1 MKKILVLFLIS
12 LFACEEPHGIISTT
26 DEKSDIIRNIYKN
39 VSEEKIGYL
48 KKVFSEDLV
57 FVDPKRN
64 SFNKSEFIAST
75 ENIFDLFEDIT
86 FEETVSDGLGTE
98 IETNVFSNGVIWTNV
113 WNTFTAKGKYTGQK
127 ISFPFHISYQWK
139 DNKIV
144 KEVQYYDTANF
155 DKEINAK
162 AAVNKNSEKITL
174 LLDLKINKGYNKKS
188 VSEFLETLTNF
199 VRINEPNT
207 YDYNYSISSNNSKI
221 TLLEKYKSSEDVI
234 LHADNF
240 ENGPNFE
247 KFFKM
252 FTVEEFIIAGNSSD
266 KLKDRLSSYD
276 IDYRERIGGWSF

>member
-1 MKKILVLFLIS
+1 MKRILVLFLIS

-26 DEKSDIIRNIYKN
+26 DEKSDIIRNVYKN
-39 VSEEKIGYL
+39 VSEEKISYL

-64 SFNKSEFIAST
+64 SLNKSEFIAST

-234 LHADNF
+234 FHADNF

-252 FTVEEFIIAGNSSD
+252 FTVEEFIIAGNSS
-266 KLKDRLSSYD
+266 KQLKDRLSSYD
-276 IDYRERIGGWSF
+276 IDYRERIGGWNF

>member
-1 MKKILVLFLIS
+1 MKRILVLFLIS

-26 DEKSDIIRNIYKN
+26 DEKSDIIRNVYKN
-39 VSEEKIGYL
+39 VSEEKISYL

-64 SFNKSEFIAST
+64 SLNKSEFIAST

-234 LHADNF
+234 FHADNF

-252 FTVEEFIIAGNSSD
+252 FTVEEFIIAGNSS
-266 KLKDRLSSYD
+266 KQLKDRLSSYD

>member
-26 DEKSDIIRNIYKN
+26 DEKSDIIRNVYKN
-39 VSEEKIGYL
+39 VSEEKISYL

-64 SFNKSEFIAST
+64 SLNKSEFIAST

-252 FTVEEFIIAGNSSD
+252 FTVEEFIIAGNSS
-266 KLKDRLSSYD
+266 KQLKDRLSSYD

>member
-139 DNKIV
+139 ENKIV

-276 IDYRERIGGWSF
+276 IDYRKRIGGWSF

>member
-1 MKKILVLFLIS
+1 MKRILVLFLIS

-26 DEKSDIIRNIYKN
+26 DEKSDIIRNVYKN
-39 VSEEKIGYL
+39 VSEEKISYL

-174 LLDLKINKGYNKKS
+174 LLDLKINKGYNKKT

-252 FTVEEFIIAGNSSD
+252 FTVEEFIIAGNSS
-266 KLKDRLSSYD
+266 KQLKDRLSSYD

>member
-26 DEKSDIIRNIYKN
+26 DEKSDIIRNVYKN
-39 VSEEKIGYL
+39 VSEEKISYL

-64 SFNKSEFIAST
+64 SLNKSEFIAST

-207 YDYNYSISSNNSKI
+207 YDYNYSISSDNSKI

-252 FTVEEFIIAGNSSD
+252 FTVEEFIIAGNSS
-266 KLKDRLSSYD
+266 KQLKDRLSSYD

>member
-1 MKKILVLFLIS
+1 MKRILVLFLIS
-12 LFACEEPHGIISTT
+12 LFACEEPHGVISTS
-26 DEKSDIIRNIYKN
+26 DEKSDIIRNVFKN
-39 VSEEKIGYL
+39 VSEEKISYL

-64 SFNKSEFIAST
+64 SLNKSEFIAST

-86 FEETVSDGLGTE
+86 FEETVSDGLGSE

-139 DNKIV
+139 DDKIV

-188 VSEFLETLTNF
+188 VSEFLQTLTNF

-252 FTVEEFIIAGNSSD
+252 FTVEEFIIAGNSS
-266 KLKDRLSSYD
+266 KQLKDRLSPYD

>member
-1 MKKILVLFLIS
+1 MKRILVLFLIS

-162 AAVNKNSEKITL
+162 AAINKNSEKITL
-174 LLDLKINKGYNKKS
+174 LLDLKINKGYNKKT

-234 LHADNF
+234 FHADNF

-252 FTVEEFIIAGNSSD
+252 FTVEEFIIAGNSS
-266 KLKDRLSSYD
+266 KQLKDRLSSYD

>member
-26 DEKSDIIRNIYKN
+26 DEKSDIIRNVYKN
-39 VSEEKIGYL
+39 VSEEKISYL

-64 SFNKSEFIAST
+64 SLNKSEFIAST

-113 WNTFTAKGKYTGQK
+113 WNTFNAKGKYTGQK

-199 VRINEPNT
+199 IRINEPNT

-221 TLLEKYKSSEDVI
+221 TLLEKYRSSEDVI
-234 LHADNF
+234 FHADNF

-252 FTVEEFIIAGNSSD
+252 FTVEEFIIAGNSS
-266 KLKDRLSSYD
+266 KQLKDRLSSYD

>member
-1 MKKILVLFLIS
+1 MKRILVLFLIS

-26 DEKSDIIRNIYKN
+26 DEKSDIIRNVYKN
-39 VSEEKIGYL
+39 VSEEKISYL

-86 FEETVSDGLGTE
+86 FEETVSDGLGTK

-234 LHADNF
+234 FHADNF

-252 FTVEEFIIAGNSSD
+252 FTVEEFIIAGNSS
-266 KLKDRLSSYD
+266 KQLKDRLSSYD

>member
-1 MKKILVLFLIS
+1 MKRILVLFLIS

-26 DEKSDIIRNIYKN
+26 DEKSDIIRNVYKN
-39 VSEEKIGYL
+39 VSEEKISYL

-64 SFNKSEFIAST
+64 SLNKSEFIAST

-139 DNKIV
+139 NNKIV

-188 VSEFLETLTNF
+188 VSEFLQTLTNF

-234 LHADNF
+234 FHADNF

-252 FTVEEFIIAGNSSD
+252 FTVEEFIIAGNSS
-266 KLKDRLSSYD
+266 KQLKDRLSSYD

>member
-127 ISFPFHISYQWK
+127 ISFPFHISYQWR

-252 FTVEEFIIAGNSSD
+252 FTVEEFIIAGNSS
-266 KLKDRLSSYD
+266 KQLKDRLSSYD

>member
-12 LFACEEPHGIISTT
+12 LFACEEPHGVISTS
-26 DEKSDIIRNIYKN
+26 DEKSDIIRNVFKN
-39 VSEEKIGYL
+39 VSEEKISYL

-64 SFNKSEFIAST
+64 SLNKSEFIAST

-86 FEETVSDGLGTE
+86 FEETVSDGLGSE

-127 ISFPFHISYQWK
+127 ISFPFHISYQWR

-188 VSEFLETLTNF
+188 VSEFLQTLTNF

-252 FTVEEFIIAGNSSD
+252 FTVEEFIIAGNSS
-266 KLKDRLSSYD
+266 KQLKDRLSSYD

>member
-1 MKKILVLFLIS
+1 MKRILVLFLIS

-26 DEKSDIIRNIYKN
+26 DEKSDIIRNVYKN
-39 VSEEKIGYL
+39 VSEEKISYL

-144 KEVQYYDTANF
+144 KEVQYYDTADF

-174 LLDLKINKGYNKKS
+174 LLDLKINKGYNKKT

-234 LHADNF
+234 FHADNF

-252 FTVEEFIIAGNSSD
+252 FTVEKFIIAGNSS
-266 KLKDRLSSYD
+266 KQLKDRLSSYD

>member
-1 MKKILVLFLIS
+1 MKRILVLFLIS

-26 DEKSDIIRNIYKN
+26 DEKSDIIRNVYKN
-39 VSEEKIGYL
+39 VSEEKISYL

-64 SFNKSEFIAST
+64 SFNKSEFIGST

-144 KEVQYYDTANF
+144 KEVQYYDTADF

-234 LHADNF
+234 FHADNF

-252 FTVEEFIIAGNSSD
+252 FTVEEFIIAGNSS
-266 KLKDRLSSYD
+266 KQLKDRLSSYD

>member
-26 DEKSDIIRNIYKN
+26 DEKSDIIRNVYKN
-39 VSEEKIGYL
+39 VSEEKISYL

-64 SFNKSEFIAST
+64 SLNKSEFIAST

-207 YDYNYSISSNNSKI
+207 YDYNYSISSDNSKI

-266 KLKDRLSSYD
+266 QLKDRLSSYD

>member
-1 MKKILVLFLIS
+1 MKRILVLFLIS

-26 DEKSDIIRNIYKN
+26 DEKSDIIRNVYKN
-39 VSEEKIGYL
+39 VSEEKISYL

-64 SFNKSEFIAST
+64 SLNKSEFIAST

-234 LHADNF
+234 FHADNF

>member
-1 MKKILVLFLIS
+1 MKRILVLFLIS

-26 DEKSDIIRNIYKN
+26 DEKSDIIRNVYKN
-39 VSEEKIGYL
+39 VSEEKISYL

-64 SFNKSEFIAST
+64 SLNKSEFIAST

-144 KEVQYYDTANF
+144 KEVQYYDTADF

-252 FTVEEFIIAGNSSD
+252 FTVEEFIIAGNSS
-266 KLKDRLSSYD
+266 KQLKDRLSSYD

>member
-1 MKKILVLFLIS
+1 MKRILVLFLIS

-26 DEKSDIIRNIYKN
+26 DEKSDIIRNVYKN
-39 VSEEKIGYL
+39 VSEEKISYL

-155 DKEINAK
+155 DKEIDAK

-234 LHADNF
+234 FHADNF

-252 FTVEEFIIAGNSSD
+252 FTVEKFIIAGNSS
-266 KLKDRLSSYD
+266 KQLKDRLSSYD

>member
-1 MKKILVLFLIS
+1 MKRILVLFLIS

-144 KEVQYYDTANF
+144 KEVQYYDTADF

-234 LHADNF
+234 FHADNF

-252 FTVEEFIIAGNSSD
+252 FTVEEFIIAGNSS
-266 KLKDRLSSYD
+266 KQLKDRLSSYD

>member
-1 MKKILVLFLIS
+1 MKRILVLFLIS

-26 DEKSDIIRNIYKN
+26 DEKSDIIRNVYKN
-39 VSEEKIGYL
+39 VSEEKISYL

-64 SFNKSEFIAST
+64 SLNKSEFIAST

-252 FTVEEFIIAGNSSD
+252 FTVEEFIIAGNSS
-266 KLKDRLSSYD
+266 KQLKDRLSSYD

>member
-1 MKKILVLFLIS
+1 M
-12 LFACEEPHGIISTT
+12 
-26 DEKSDIIRNIYKN
+26 
-39 VSEEKIGYL
+39 
-48 KKVFSEDLV
+48 FSEDLV

-64 SFNKSEFIAST
+64 SLNKSEFIAST

-144 KEVQYYDTANF
+144 KEVQYYDTADF

-252 FTVEEFIIAGNSSD
+252 FTVEEFIIAGNSS
-266 KLKDRLSSYD
+266 KQLKDRLSSYD

>member
-1 MKKILVLFLIS
+1 MKRILVLFLIS

-26 DEKSDIIRNIYKN
+26 DEKSDIIRNVYKN
-39 VSEEKIGYL
+39 VSEEKISYL

-64 SFNKSEFIAST
+64 SLNKSEFIAST

-144 KEVQYYDTANF
+144 KEVQYYDTADF

-174 LLDLKINKGYNKKS
+174 LLDLKINKGYNKKT

-234 LHADNF
+234 FHADNF

-252 FTVEEFIIAGNSSD
+252 FTVEEFIIAGNSS
-266 KLKDRLSSYD
+266 KQLKDRLSSYD

>member
-1 MKKILVLFLIS
+1 MKRILVLFLIS

-26 DEKSDIIRNIYKN
+26 DEKSDIIRNVYKN
-39 VSEEKIGYL
+39 VSEEKISYL

-64 SFNKSEFIAST
+64 SLNKSEFIAST

-139 DNKIV
+139 ENKIV

-234 LHADNF
+234 FHADNF

-252 FTVEEFIIAGNSSD
+252 FTVEEFIIAGNSS
-266 KLKDRLSSYD
+266 KQLKDRLSSYD

>member
-12 LFACEEPHGIISTT
+12 LFACEQPHGIISTT

-64 SFNKSEFIAST
+64 SLNKSEFIAST

-207 YDYNYSISSNNSKI
+207 YDYNYSISSDNSKI

-234 LHADNF
+234 LHVDNF

-252 FTVEEFIIAGNSSD
+252 FTVEEFIIAGNST
-266 KLKDRLSSYD
+266 KQLKDRLSSYD

>member
-1 MKKILVLFLIS
+1 MCIRDS
-12 LFACEEPHGIISTT
+12 STT

-127 ISFPFHISYQWK
+127 ISFPFHISYQWR

-234 LHADNF
+234 FHADNF

-252 FTVEEFIIAGNSSD
+252 FTVEEFIIAGNSS
-266 KLKDRLSSYD
+266 KQLKDRLSSYD

>member
-1 MKKILVLFLIS
+1 MKRILVLFLIS

-26 DEKSDIIRNIYKN
+26 DEKSDIIRNVYKN
-39 VSEEKIGYL
+39 VSEEKISYL

-64 SFNKSEFIAST
+64 SLNKSEFIAST

-139 DNKIV
+139 ENKIV

-252 FTVEEFIIAGNSSD
+252 FTVEEFIIAGNSS
-266 KLKDRLSSYD
+266 KQLKDRLSSYD

>member
-1 MKKILVLFLIS
+1 MKRILVLFLIS

-26 DEKSDIIRNIYKN
+26 DEKSDIIRNVYKN
-39 VSEEKIGYL
+39 VSEEKISYL

-64 SFNKSEFIAST
+64 SLNKSEFIAST

-155 DKEINAK
+155 DKEIDAK

>member
-26 DEKSDIIRNIYKN
+26 DEKSDIIRNVYKN
-39 VSEEKIGYL
+39 VSEEKISYL

-64 SFNKSEFIAST
+64 SLNKSEFIAST

-252 FTVEEFIIAGNSSD
+252 FTVEEFIIAGNSS
-266 KLKDRLSSYD
+266 KQLKDRLSSYN

>member
-26 DEKSDIIRNIYKN
+26 DEKSDIIRNVYKN
-39 VSEEKIGYL
+39 VSEEKISYL

-64 SFNKSEFIAST
+64 SLNKSEFIAST

-207 YDYNYSISSNNSKI
+207 YDYNYSISSDNSKI

-252 FTVEEFIIAGNSSD
+252 FTVEEFIIAGNSS
-266 KLKDRLSSYD
+266 KQLKDRLSSYN

>member
-1 MKKILVLFLIS
+1 MKRILVLFLIS

-26 DEKSDIIRNIYKN
+26 DEKSDIIRNVYKN
-39 VSEEKIGYL
+39 VSEEKISYL

-64 SFNKSEFIAST
+64 SLNKSEFIAST

-139 DNKIV
+139 NNKIV

-234 LHADNF
+234 FHADNF

-252 FTVEEFIIAGNSSD
+252 FTVEEFIIAGNSS
-266 KLKDRLSSYD
+266 KQLKDRLSSYD

>member
-1 MKKILVLFLIS
+1 MKKILVLFLIF

-75 ENIFDLFEDIT
+75 ENVFDLFEDIT
-86 FEETVSDGLGTE
+86 FEETVSDGLGSE

-127 ISFPFHISYQWK
+127 ISFPFHISYQWR

-188 VSEFLETLTNF
+188 VSEFLQTLTNF

>member
-1 MKKILVLFLIS
+1 MKRILVLFLIS

-26 DEKSDIIRNIYKN
+26 DEKSDIIRNVYKN
-39 VSEEKIGYL
+39 VSEEKISYL

-64 SFNKSEFIAST
+64 SLNKSEFIAST

-144 KEVQYYDTANF
+144 KEVQYYDTADF

-234 LHADNF
+234 FHADNF

-252 FTVEEFIIAGNSSD
+252 FTVEEFIIAGNSS
-266 KLKDRLSSYD
+266 KQLKDRLSSYD

>member
-1 MKKILVLFLIS
+1 MKRILVLFLIS

-26 DEKSDIIRNIYKN
+26 DEKSDIIRNVYKN
-39 VSEEKIGYL
+39 VSEEKISYL

-64 SFNKSEFIAST
+64 SLNKSEFIAST

-144 KEVQYYDTANF
+144 KEVQYYDTADF

>member
-1 MKKILVLFLIS
+1 MKKIIVLFLTS

-26 DEKSDIIRNIYKN
+26 DEKSDIIRNVYKN
-39 VSEEKIGYL
+39 VSEEKISYL

-144 KEVQYYDTANF
+144 KEVQYYDTADF

-234 LHADNF
+234 FHADNF

-252 FTVEEFIIAGNSSD
+252 FTVEEFIIAGNSS
-266 KLKDRLSSYD
+266 KQLKDRLSSYD